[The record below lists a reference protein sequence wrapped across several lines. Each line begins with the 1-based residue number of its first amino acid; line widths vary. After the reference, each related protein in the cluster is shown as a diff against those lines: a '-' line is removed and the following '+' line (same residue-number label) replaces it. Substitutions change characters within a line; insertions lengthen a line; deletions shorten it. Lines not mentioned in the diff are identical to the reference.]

1 MALKTRTYR
10 TSNMVDTRSNAG
22 TPAPKSSKATYQ
34 VVRGSFRKVTGLNSS
49 APSVE
54 GEAIELGGQNGYFA
68 QHKVTGWRVFVV
80 CTGVHAGVWS
90 QVDSTGWPMV
100 NDMRTILGARY

>member
-1 MALKTRTYR
+1 MKLKTRTYR
-10 TSNMVDTRSNAG
+10 TSSTVDTRENAG
-22 TPAPKSSKATYQ
+22 TPAPKNSKSVYQ
-34 VVRGSFRKVTGLNSS
+34 VVRGTFRKVTGLNSN
-49 APSVE
+49 APGVT

-80 CTGVHAGVWS
+80 CTGANAGVWA

-100 NDMRTILGARY
+100 NDLRTMLGARY